1 MIHSENSQIQENI
14 PKRFAKPSHLYA
26 SDLPDLVYCE
36 RLFYM
41 KKAMDIPRVE
51 TYPMV
56 RGTNEH
62 EIRRIL
68 AKYMLAKYKACKN
81 IESLKKLDYESII
94 DSALDYGRE
103 LARTTRTVFYLRLEE
118 AKSDLKYR
126 LELEEKQRLE
136 TAVKM
141 AKKGIDI
148 QTICSLL
155 LPWMYET
162 GVGSSELGITG
173 RIDQVFQNK
182 NEMIPLDF
190 KTHTKRNAA
199 LFWKDAHFEQLAV
212 YAVLLEMKYPQ
223 YTTKKGI
230 IQYTEDNH
238 NQVFNITKK
247 DKQNVLEHINQ
258 AKKLIQMQKLPPKL
272 EGKKS
277 IKCQS
282 CYLRNF
288 CFSVGNG
295 DETSC

>member
-1 MIHSENSQIQENI
+1 MIQSENSQIQENI
-14 PKRFAKPSHLYA
+14 PKRFAKPLRLYA

-41 KKAMDIPRVE
+41 KKVMDIPRVE

-68 AKYMLAKYKACKN
+68 AKHMLQEYEACKS
-81 IESLKKLDYESII
+81 IESLEKLDYESVI
-94 DSALDYGRE
+94 DSALDDGTE
-103 LARTTRTVFYLRLEE
+103 LARSTRTVFYLRLEE
-118 AKSDLKYR
+118 ARSDLKYR

-136 TAVKM
+136 TAIKM
-141 AKKGIDI
+141 AKKGTDMK
-148 QTICSLL
+148 TICSLL
-155 LPWMYET
+155 LPWKYET

-173 RIDQVFQNK
+173 RIDQVFKHQ

-190 KTHTKRNAA
+190 KTHSKRNAA
-199 LFWKDAHFEQLAV
+199 LFWKDAHFEQLTV
-212 YAVLLEMKYPQ
+212 YAMLLEMKYPQ
-223 YTTKKGI
+223 YTAKKGI

-247 DKQNVLEHINQ
+247 AKQNVLEHINQ
-258 AKKLIQMQKLPPKL
+258 AKKLVQIQKLPRKL

-288 CFSVGNG
+288 CFSVQTG
-295 DETSC
+295 DESSY

>member
-1 MIHSENSQIQENI
+1 MIQSENSQIQENI
-14 PKRFAKPSHLYA
+14 PKRFAKPLRLYA

-41 KKAMDIPRVE
+41 KKTMDIPRVE

-68 AKYMLAKYKACKN
+68 AKYMLAKYEVCKN
-81 IESLKKLDYESII
+81 IESLEKLDYESVI

-103 LARTTRTVFYLRLEE
+103 LARVTRTVFYLRLEE
-118 AKSDLKYR
+118 ARPDLKYR

-141 AKKGIDI
+141 AKKGIDM

-155 LPWMYET
+155 LPWKYET

-173 RIDQVFQNK
+173 RIDQVFKNK

-190 KTHTKRNAA
+190 KTHTRRNAA

-223 YTTKKGI
+223 FKAKKGI

-247 DKQNVLEHINQ
+247 DKQNVLDHINQ
-258 AKKLIQMQKLPPKL
+258 AKKLVQLKKLPPKL

-288 CFSVGNG
+288 CFSVENG
-295 DETSC
+295 DESSC

>member
-1 MIHSENSQIQENI
+1 MIHYENSQIQEDI
-14 PKRFAKPSHLYA
+14 QKRFAKPLRLYA

-41 KKAMDIPRVE
+41 KKVMDIPRVE

-68 AKYMLAKYKACKN
+68 AKCMIAEYQACKN

-155 LPWMYET
+155 LPWMYEI

-212 YAVLLEMKYPQ
+212 YAMLLEMKYPQ
-223 YTTKKGI
+223 YTAKKGI
-230 IQYTEDNH
+230 IKYTEDNH

-258 AKKLIQMQKLPPKL
+258 AKKLIQIQKLPPKL

-277 IKCQS
+277 IKCES

-288 CFSVGNG
+288 CFSVENG

>member
-1 MIHSENSQIQENI
+1 MIQSRNSQIQENI
-14 PKRFAKPSHLYA
+14 PKHVEKSLRLYA

-41 KKAMDIPRVE
+41 KKTMDIPRFE

-68 AKYMLAKYKACKN
+68 AKYMIAKYEDCKS
-81 IESLKKLDYESII
+81 IESLEKLDYESVI

-103 LARTTRTVFYLRLEE
+103 LARTTRIVFYLRLEE
-118 AKSDLKYR
+118 ASSDLKYR

-141 AKKGIDI
+141 AKKGMDM
-148 QTICSLL
+148 QTICSSL
-155 LPWMYET
+155 LPWKYET
-162 GVGSSELGITG
+162 GVGSNELGITG
-173 RIDQVFQNK
+173 RIDQVFRNK

-190 KTHTKRNAA
+190 KTHTNRNAA
-199 LFWKDAHFEQLAV
+199 LFWKDAHFEQLAI
-212 YAVLLEMKYPQ
+212 YAMLLEMNYPKC
-223 YTTKKGI
+223 TAKKGI

-258 AKKLIQMQKLPPKL
+258 AKRLVQIQKLPPKL
-272 EGKKS
+272 EGKQS
-277 IKCQS
+277 VKCQN
-282 CYLRNF
+282 CYLRKF
-288 CFSVGNG
+288 CFSVENG
-295 DETSC
+295 DESSC